1 LIWLRIDPIKQGGK
15 RKMMRKAIYFG
26 LGVIS
31 LSREKAEKIYH
42 EMVEKGEMS
51 KDEARKFIDDAV
63 KRGEEEQEELRKLIR
78 DEIKEIKDLFV

>member
-1 LIWLRIDPIKQGGK
+1 
-15 RKMMRKAIYFG
+15 MMRKAIYFG

-51 KDEARKFIDDAV
+51 KDEARKL
-63 KRGEEEQEELRKLIR
+63 EESETLELQTPKLEFADPWCSNR
-78 DEIKEIKDLFV
+78 FEPGCKSHPYCKMEDGLCPVYNTN

>member
-1 LIWLRIDPIKQGGK
+1 
-15 RKMMRKAIYFG
+15 MMRKAIYFG

-63 KRGEEEQEELRKLIR
+63 KRGEEEQGNAAGPSAL
-78 DEIKEIKDLFV
+78 LFISGKGLTWPA

>member
-1 LIWLRIDPIKQGGK
+1 
-15 RKMMRKAIYFG
+15 MMRKAIYFG

-63 KRGEEEQEELRKLIR
+63 KREGRRTRRTFRKLIR
-78 DEIKEIKDLFV
+78 